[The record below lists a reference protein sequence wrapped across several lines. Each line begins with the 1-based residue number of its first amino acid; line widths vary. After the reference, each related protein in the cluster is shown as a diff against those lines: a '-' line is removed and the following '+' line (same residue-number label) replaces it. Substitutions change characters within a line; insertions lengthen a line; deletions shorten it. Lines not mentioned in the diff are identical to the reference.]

1 MVVDCGGGT
10 VDLTTRKLLE
20 NKKLSEIT
28 ERAGDYCGSTFID
41 KEFINFLEKKL
52 GLSAIKLFRENHYSQ
67 FQYMVQ
73 YFCQNVKFGFTG
85 NASEYRPYY
94 LEIEEIAPALLKYEY
109 VTGEA
114 KEIMEENE
122 WVIDIEFEDIKAMFD
137 PVVNRII
144 NLIRLQLSNSR
155 EKCSAIFLAGG
166 FSESKYLQRR
176 IKKEFQHVVKN
187 IYVPRNPIAAISR
200 GAVMYGSSL
209 KNNSI
214 ISTRILKYTYGIE
227 VVNYWVSYF
236 NNII

>member
-10 VDLTTRKLLE
+10 VDLTIRKSLE
-20 NKKLSEIT
+20 NNKISEIS
-28 ERAGDYCGSTFID
+28 ERSGYCYCGSTFID
-41 KEFINFLEKKL
+41 EGFIKFLGKKL
-52 GLSAIKLFRENHYSQ
+52 GLSAIKLFRENHYGQ

-73 YFCQNVKFGFTG
+73 DFCQNVKFDFTG
-85 NASEYRPYY
+85 DPSEYRPYY
-94 LEIEEIAPALLKYEY
+94 LINIEEIAPALLQY
-109 VTGEA
+109 VKGETR
-114 KEIMEENE
+114 KFMEEND
-122 WVIDIEFEDIKAMFD
+122 WDIDIEFEDIKAMFD
-137 PVVNRII
+137 PVVDRII
-144 NLIRLQLSNSR
+144 NLIREQLSNSR

-166 FSESKYLQRR
+166 FSESKYLQKR